1 MTAGAPDLRGA
12 KLENA
17 ESELMLVMLRLK
29 NKGTI
34 YLVRGSI

>member
-1 MTAGAPDLRGA
+1 VVESSPPENKMTAGAPDLRGA

-29 NKGTI
+29 K
-34 YLVRGSI
+34 